1 MKYGIIL
8 CSLSLVLLSCAN
20 DNGQSVRDM
29 GRTVSS
35 SQQLELA
42 EEIDMVPP
50 QTSEPVA
57 PPFYLDKGSKIIR
70 KGNIHYEVD
79 NLTDSKNKVDNFV
92 TQLRAYYEDEV
103 YKQYEGYM
111 NYNLRIRVQGDKFD
125 SLLALLEEGVG
136 ELKVKN
142 ISAKDVTEEYVDLKI
157 RLGNKL
163 AVLAQ
168 YKVILQKAISI
179 EEILEVNEKIRRLE
193 EEIESK
199 KGRIRFLDDRV
210 SYSELNLRLSQKY
223 EIVLASAPGFGSRVG
238 EAFMSG
244 FNGFL
249 SFVVG
254 LVYVW
259 PFILLIFLSYCFSRF
274 IKNNIRS
281 ILKSKKS

>member
-1 MKYGIIL
+1 
-8 CSLSLVLLSCAN
+8 
-20 DNGQSVRDM
+20 
-29 GRTVSS
+29 
-35 SQQLELA
+35 
-42 EEIDMVPP
+42 
-50 QTSEPVA
+50 
-57 PPFYLDKGSKIIR
+57 
-70 KGNIHYEVD
+70 
-79 NLTDSKNKVDNFV
+79 
-92 TQLRAYYEDEV
+92 
-103 YKQYEGYM
+103 M